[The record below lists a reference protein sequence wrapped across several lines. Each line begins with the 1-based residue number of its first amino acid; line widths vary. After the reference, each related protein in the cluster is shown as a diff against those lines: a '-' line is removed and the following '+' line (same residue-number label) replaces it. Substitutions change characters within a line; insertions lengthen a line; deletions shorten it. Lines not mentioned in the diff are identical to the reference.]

1 MEHITVIGA
10 GPLGRAATR
19 SLVEAGHQVTVAT
32 RSGTQ
37 LPGAQAVRA
46 DIVTGDGLETLAP
59 GAAIVACCGI
69 TYTIAG
75 WRRDWP
81 LAMTT
86 SSRRR
91 SGTMRPS
98 WSQGI
103 TTPMRAVGCRCA
115 PPIPSTTRRRL

>member
-1 MEHITVIGA
+1 MEHIIVIGA

-19 SLVEAGHQVTVAT
+19 SLVEVGHRVTVAT

-59 GAAIVACCGI
+59 GAATG
-69 TYTIAG
+69 
-75 WRRDWP
+75 P
-81 LAMTT
+81 SPSTT

-91 SGTMRPS
+91 SGRTRPS
-98 WSQGI
+98 WLRGI